1 MYRCPD
7 KAVRA
12 KSIERGGPLG
22 AKRDSSRGL
31 EFFAAFAGWAQL
43 PHANGK
49 PYGPSWWRFAGRIA
63 VQLFDIARASWRVTR
78 QRVRR
83 FFGVDD
89 GERRIRLAAY
99 AVVLIGAVCAAQ
111 AEQHGAGNTM
121 RTLAFHIPAQ
131 PLANALQEYGQKA
144 GIQVLY
150 ESNSAVGRVS
160 SAVDGDF
167 TPGAAL
173 ELLLSGSGLRVRYSG
188 PEAVTLANPSGDPS
202 AADDGPPSHPL
213 ARSADLS
220 LGTLR
225 VRGEAEDVDEVAL
238 REFSATVQSDIERA
252 LRRSARTRGG
262 NYRLVLDLWVDASR
276 IVQRTELARSTGDRE
291 RDATVQEVLQGLV
304 ISRPAPPKTPQP
316 VRVVIAVKALQ

>member
-1 MYRCPD
+1 MRP
-7 KAVRA
+7 
-12 KSIERGGPLG
+12 KSIERGGPFG
-22 AKRDSSRGL
+22 AKRDSSRRL
-31 EFFAAFAGWAQL
+31 EFFAAFAGWSRL
-43 PHANGK
+43 PRANGK
-49 PYGPSWWRFAGRIA
+49 PYGSSWSRFAGQIA
-63 VQLFDIARASWRVTR
+63 VQLFDIARAGWRVTH
-78 QRVRR
+78 QRVLGCL
-83 FFGVDD
+83 GVDD
-89 GERRIRLAAY
+89 GERRIHLAAC
-99 AVVLIGAVCAAQ
+99 AVVLISAVCAAQ
-111 AEQHGAGNTM
+111 AEQHGTGNTM

-150 ESNSAVGRVS
+150 ESNSAAGRMS

-173 ELLLSGSGLRVRYSG
+173 ELLLSGSGLRVHYSG
-188 PEAVTLANPSGDPS
+188 PEAVTLANPSGDSS

-213 ARSADLS
+213 AGSTDLYLS
-220 LGTLR
+220 PLR
-225 VRGEAEDVDEVAL
+225 VRGTAEDVDETAL
-238 REFSATVQSDIERA
+238 SEFSATVQSDIERA